1 MSKLINIFV
10 IKKYFIILIT
20 LLISHNIFADGLN
33 TKLQFDKEYNNFEY
47 SATIDYR
54 YEDSDL
60 NTRIYDFGIEK
71 SLKNNW
77 STALHYRAFYKYSDE
92 EWKLEKR
99 PHFNIKK
106 TFKLE
111 TLKISI
117 RNRIEY
123 RIKGLDKTFR
133 DRLRVFIGS
142 NREFLKIK
150 PFISNEFFYDFED
163 NRYNKNWF
171 SFGFQAAKSKY
182 GKPSIYYKYVTD
194 INDDNSTESSYAIVL
209 KMKYDL

>member
-1 MSKLINIFV
+1 MF
-10 IKKYFIILIT
+10 IT
-20 LLISHNIFADGLN
+20 LFIPNDIFANGLN
-33 TKLQFDKEYNNFEY
+33 TKLQFDKKFNNLEY

-77 STALHYRAFYKYSDE
+77 STALHYRSFYKYLDK

-99 PHFNIKK
+99 PHYNIKK

-123 RIKGLDKTFR
+123 RIKGLDNTFR
-133 DRLRVFIGS
+133 DRLRVSIGS
-142 NREFLKIK
+142 NKEFLKIK
-150 PFISNEFFYDFED
+150 PFISNEFFYDFKD

-171 SFGFQAAKSKY
+171 SVGFQAANSKY

-194 INDDNSTESSYAIVL
+194 INDDNSTKSKYAIVV

>member
-1 MSKLINIFV
+1 MSKLNNIFV
-10 IKKYFIILIT
+10 MNKYIIVLIT
-20 LLISHNIFADGLN
+20 LLTSHNIFADGLN
-33 TKLQFDKEYNNFEY
+33 TKLQFDKEYNNLEY

-60 NTRIYDFGIEK
+60 NTRIYDFGIKK

-77 STALHYRAFYKYSDE
+77 STELHYRAFYKYSDE

-133 DRLRVFIGS
+133 DRLRVSIGS
-142 NREFLKIK
+142 NKEFLKIK

-163 NRYNKNWF
+163 SRYNKNWF
-171 SFGFQAAKSKY
+171 SIGFQVAKSKY

-194 INDDNSTESSYAIVL
+194 INDDNSTESSYAIVI